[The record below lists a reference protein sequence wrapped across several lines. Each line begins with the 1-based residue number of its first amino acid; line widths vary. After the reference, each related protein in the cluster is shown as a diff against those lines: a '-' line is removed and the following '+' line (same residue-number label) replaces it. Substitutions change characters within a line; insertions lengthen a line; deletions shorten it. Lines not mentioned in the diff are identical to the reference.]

1 MEEKLEGISQIV
13 IRGKN
18 ILRVRTAKSNSLKWK
33 HAWHVLAAADESM
46 WLEQS
51 ERGEWE
57 LGKSEGYQVATSCV
71 ALQIMRRT
79 LVFTE

>member
-1 MEEKLEGISQIV
+1 MEKKLEGIGQIV

-51 ERGEWE
+51 EREEWE
-57 LGKSEGYQVATSCV
+57 LSEGYQVATSCV